1 MCTTKGRS
9 PEQTQDTT
17 MTKNYAETKA
27 TLLVRDHNAYRR
39 MRQTEAC
46 ADYRTA
52 LDNLIRVA
60 ARRGWKISYKVS
72 RAGYLTL
79 C

>member
-1 MCTTKGRS
+1 
-9 PEQTQDTT
+9 
-17 MTKNYAETKA
+17 MTRTYAENKA
-27 TLLVRDHNAYRR
+27 AALVRDHNAYRK
-39 MRQTEAC
+39 MRYDEAC

-52 LDNLIRVA
+52 LDDLIKVA
-60 ARRGWKISYKVS
+60 GRKGWKISYKVS

>member
-1 MCTTKGRS
+1 
-9 PEQTQDTT
+9 
-17 MTKNYAETKA
+17 MTRTYAESKA
-27 TLLVRDHNAYRR
+27 AMLVRDHNAYRK
-39 MRQTEAC
+39 MRYDEAC

-52 LDNLIRVA
+52 LDDLIRVA
-60 ARRGWKISYKVS
+60 ARKGWKITYKVS